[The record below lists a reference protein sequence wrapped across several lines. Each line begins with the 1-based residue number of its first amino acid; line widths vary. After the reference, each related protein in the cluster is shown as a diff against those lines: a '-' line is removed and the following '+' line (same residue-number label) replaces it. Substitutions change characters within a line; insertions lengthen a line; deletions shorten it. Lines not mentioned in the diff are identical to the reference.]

1 MAHANLQNRILR
13 AMVDGQGHIDFG
25 DGQIAHDPQG
35 GDIQDIFV
43 VAELLRAVQQIRL
56 LGKGCIVAL
65 CRSKEGRIVRIRH
78 GSNAVLVVYHGSGL
92 VGPVHRIADRGV
104 QHDGKAHQED
114 QNQ

>member
-13 AMVDGQGHIDFG
+13 AMVDGQRHVDFR
-25 DGQIAHDPQG
+25 DGQIAHNPRT
-35 GDIQDIFV
+35 GDIQCTGI
-43 VAELLRAVQQIRL
+43 IRQFA
-56 LGKGCIVAL
+56 GTIQHFRVGRKGCIVAL
-65 CRSKEGRIVRIRH
+65 RRSKEGRIVRIRH
-78 GSNAVLVVYHGSGL
+78 GSNAVLIVHHGSGL